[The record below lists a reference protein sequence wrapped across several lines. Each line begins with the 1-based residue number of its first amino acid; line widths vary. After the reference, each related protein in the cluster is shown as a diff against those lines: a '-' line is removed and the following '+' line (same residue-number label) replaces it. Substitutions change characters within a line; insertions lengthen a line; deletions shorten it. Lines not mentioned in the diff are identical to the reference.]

1 MGRQDKTE
9 CLPNK
14 KIKKQ
19 TNMKKT
25 YILDTNVILHDY
37 DAIYNFQDNDIV
49 IPIVVFEEL
58 DKFKKGSG
66 IINYNSRKA
75 MRELDKLSAE
85 NDIFGDGVTLGN
97 EKGKL
102 FVKVVHKFEED
113 FGMSFSDKEYSD
125 TKILAIAI
133 NLKKQLKEPVILV
146 TQDVNLRLKARAFGI
161 MAQDYQTGKIEDID
175 KISKEVNHF
184 DNIDS
189 DIIDRIYKESSI
201 ALNNFEI
208 EEEPYNND
216 YIVFSDGNS
225 TALTY
230 YDAKPKE
237 FKLIKKSYAY
247 HIKPRNAEQI
257 FALDALLRKDIQLVA
272 LSGRA
277 GTGKT
282 LLALAAALEQIND
295 FYQILLAR
303 PIVALSDKD
312 LGFLPGDALD
322 KIKPYMQPLFDNLT
336 VIKQKCGFSSKD
348 SKAIDDLTT
357 EQKLIITPLAYIRGR
372 SLTNTFFI
380 IDEAQNLTP
389 HEIKTIITRAGEG
402 TKIVFTG
409 DIEQI
414 DSPYLDDRSN
424 GLSYLIDKMR
434 GQDLF
439 AHVNLVKGERSYLAE
454 LASKLL

>member
-1 MGRQDKTE
+1 MDRENKTIS
-9 CLPNK
+9 LPNK
-14 KIKKQ
+14 KLKKNL
-19 TNMKKT
+19 NMKKT
-25 YILDTNVILHDY
+25 FILDTNVILHDY
-37 DAIYNFQDNDIV
+37 NAIYSFEDNDIV

-58 DKFKKGSG
+58 DKFKKGSS
-66 IINYNSRKA
+66 IINFNSRKA
-75 MRELDKLSAE
+75 MRELDKLSAK
-85 NDIFGDGVTLGN
+85 NDIFGDGITLGN
-97 EKGKL
+97 DKGEL
-102 FVKVVHKFEED
+102 FVKTVHKFDEE
-113 FGMSFSDKEYSD
+113 FGLSFSDQEYSD
-125 TKILAIAI
+125 TKILSIAL

-146 TQDVNLRLKARAFGI
+146 TQDINLRLKARAFGLQ
-161 MAQDYQTGKIEDID
+161 AQDYKTGKVEDIE
-175 KISKEVNHF
+175 KISKEVNRF

-189 DIIDRIYKESSI
+189 EIVDKIYKEGSI
-201 ALNNFEI
+201 SVDNFSI
-208 EEEPYNND
+208 DEEPYNND
-216 YIVFSDGNS
+216 YIIFSDGNS

-230 YDAKPKE
+230 YDAKSKE
-237 FKLIKKSYAY
+237 FKLIKKNYAY
-247 HIKPRNAEQI
+247 HIKPRNAEQT
-257 FALDALLRKDIQLVA
+257 FAIDALLRKDIQLVA

-282 LLALAAALEQIND
+282 LLALAAALEQMNN

-312 LGFLPGDALD
+312 LGYLPGDALE
-322 KIKPYMQPLFDNLT
+322 KIKPYMQPLFDNIT
-336 VIKQKCGFSSKD
+336 VIKQNCGFNSKD
-348 SKAIDDLTT
+348 SKAIDELTT

-372 SLTNTFFI
+372 SLANTFFI

-389 HEIKTIITRAGEG
+389 HEVKTIITRAGEG
-402 TKIVFTG
+402 TKIIFTG

-434 GQDLF
+434 GQDIF